1 MTNVI
6 RAGDKVVTELTSV
19 TPTSYSVCKETC
31 YCFMR
36 KVDETY
42 QTTLRTRKAGRCRVL
57 SMHYGQSDIP
67 RGYRGAIT

>member
-6 RAGDKVVTELTSV
+6 RAGDKVVTGLTSV

-42 QTTLRTRKAGRCRVL
+42 QTTLRVRA
-57 SMHYGQSDIP
+57 P
-67 RGYRGAIT
+67 N